1 MGGTDYGV
9 EFSGILQFTMGIS
22 EKSEKFFRIF
32 RSCNYLILFDISV
45 FHVSDNGTSLLTNFK
60 TSFTLDSM
68 NRETW

>member
-1 MGGTDYGV
+1 MGGTGYGV
-9 EFSGILQFTMGIS
+9 EFSGILQFTTGIS

-32 RSCNYLILFDISV
+32 RSRNYLILFDIFV

-60 TSFTLDSM
+60 MSFTLDPM